1 MTWANRI
8 TIFRLLLIPFFVG
21 ALLYY
26 GQTVKAGAA
35 NESYRIAAIIIF
47 IVAAISDG
55 VDGYL
60 ARNFNQKTK
69 LGTIL
74 DPIAD
79 KLLMFAALL
88 TLSFISGVGIPDF
101 PLWFPLL
108 IITRDALLLLG
119 ALVLHFLTQQVHVRP
134 HWTGKTSTCLVFIAI
149 SAALLKLD
157 WTIYV
162 CYAGGFFTLICT
174 VLYVRDG
181 IYQLHHSDSARAVLS
196 QDKAVPKE
204 K

>member
-26 GQTVKAGAA
+26 AQTVRAGAA
-35 NESYRIAAIIIF
+35 VENYRITALIIF

-60 ARNFNQKTK
+60 ARNFNQKSK

-88 TLSFISGVGIPDF
+88 TLSFISGPGIPEF
-101 PLWFPLL
+101 PLWFPLI

-119 ALVLHFLTQQVHVRP
+119 ALVLHFLTHQVHVRP

-149 SAALLKLD
+149 SAALLKFD

-181 IYQLHHSDSARAVLS
+181 IYQLHHSGDASATVA
-196 QDKAVPKE
+196 KE